1 MTKGQVARMADRV
14 LWDVENLSLEIGRQV
29 LFDHAE
35 MSIRDRERVALVGR
49 NGCGKSTLL
58 KIIAGEE
65 QPSEGEIR
73 IARNICISYM
83 PQNFEPDLDRSAE
96 EVVREG
102 ISRFETLL
110 QRYESL
116 PADSPEHETLEHI
129 LTRHDAWHPENKVEK
144 ILHRLSITG
153 LERKCRELSGG
164 ELRRV
169 VLARAILAEPDL
181 LLLDEPTNHLDV
193 ETVAEIEE
201 FLSDYRGACLFVT
214 HDRYF
219 LDRIATRILELDHGK
234 FFSCEGSYA
243 DFLIAKE
250 EREYAEDQAEN
261 RRRSFLRRE
270 IEWVRR
276 SPKARLRRN
285 LGRLKR
291 YDEIASQSAPV
302 RTGRMELV
310 IPRASHLG
318 NKVVDL
324 KNVSIARG
332 GKTLIRDFSFEFTA
346 GQKIGIVGVNGCGKT
361 TLLKLIT
368 GQLPPDSG
376 EIFAAPTVEFNYVDQ
391 ARIALNP
398 EHTVF
403 EEIGEGHESIN
414 LGEERISIRG
424 YLKRFLF
431 EDERINSQIQ
441 YLSGGEKAR
450 LMLAKILRGGGNFLI
465 LDEPT
470 NDLDLVSLRILEE
483 ALADYEGCLVVV
495 SHDRYFLNRVCN
507 HIISFEGA
515 GRVLDTVGDFDYY
528 QKKKEERQAAERE
541 TLRKPESRPAPAPP
555 VRKNIP
561 KKLSFREERELES
574 LEESIAGYE
583 NRIAEIERIFSDPDF
598 FAKHGSESA
607 ALSRER
613 EEAGAALERAYA
625 RWEELESKKESFQ
638 ERG

>member
-1 MTKGQVARMADRV
+1 MADRV
-14 LWDVENLSLEIGRQV
+14 LWNVENLCMEIGRQV
-29 LFDHAE
+29 LFDHAA
-35 MSIRDRERVALVGR
+35 MSVHDRERVALVGR

-58 KIIAGEE
+58 KIIAGQE
-65 QPSEGEIR
+65 QPSAGEIS
-73 IARNICISYM
+73 IARNICISCM
-83 PQNFEPDLDRSAE
+83 PQNFEPNPELSAR

-102 ISRFETLL
+102 IARFESLL
-110 QRYESL
+110 QRYETL
-116 PADSPEHETLEHI
+116 PADSPEHEKLEHF
-129 LTRHDAWHPENKVEK
+129 LTSHDAWHPQNKLETA
-144 ILHRLSITG
+144 LHKLSLSG
-153 LERKCRELSGG
+153 LDRKCRELSGG

-201 FLSDYRGACLFVT
+201 FLAGYRGACLFVT

-219 LDRIATRILELDHGK
+219 LDRIATRILELDNGK

-324 KNVSIARG
+324 KNVSFSRG
-332 GKTLIRDFSFEFTA
+332 GKMLIREFSFEFAA

-361 TLLKLIT
+361 TLLKLMT
-368 GQLPPDSG
+368 GQLRPDAG
-376 EIFAAPTVEFNYVDQ
+376 EIFVAPTVEFNYVDQ
-391 ARIALNP
+391 ARVALNP
-398 EHTVF
+398 EHTVW
-403 EEIGEGHESIN
+403 EEIGEGRESVN

-424 YLKRFLF
+424 YLKRFMF

-470 NDLDLVSLRILEE
+470 NDLDLISLRILEE
-483 ALADYEGCLVVV
+483 ALADYGGCLVVV

-507 HIISFEGA
+507 HIISFEGE
-515 GRVLDTVGDFDYY
+515 GRLFDTAGDFDYY
-528 QKKKEERQAAERE
+528 QLKKKERSEAARE
-541 TLRKPESRPAPAPP
+541 NSRKTETKVSSSPPEK
-555 VRKNIP
+555 KNLP
-561 KKLSFREERELES
+561 KKLSFKEERELES
-574 LEESIAGYE
+574 LEKSIAEYE
-583 NRIAEIERIFSDPDF
+583 TRIAEIEQMFSDPEF
-598 FAKHGSESA
+598 FAKHGQDSA
-607 ALSRER
+607 VLSRER
-613 EEAGAALERAYA
+613 EETAALLEKAYS

>member
-1 MTKGQVARMADRV
+1 MAERV
-14 LWDVENLSLEIGRQV
+14 LWAVENMSLQIGRQI
-29 LFDHAE
+29 LFDKAA
-35 MSIRDRERVALVGR
+35 MSISDGERVALVGR

-58 KIIAGEE
+58 KIVAGEE
-65 QPSEGEIR
+65 TPSSGEISVARNIR
-73 IARNICISYM
+73 IAHM
-83 PQNFEPDLDRSAE
+83 PQNFEPEPDRSVK

-102 ISRFETLL
+102 LSWFENLH

-116 PADSPEHETLEHI
+116 PAESPEHEKLEHLLSCHNAWNLDNKLDTI
-129 LTRHDAWHPENKVEK
+129 LDK
-144 ILHRLSITG
+144 LSISNP
-153 LERKCRELSGG
+153 ERSCSGLSGG

-169 VLARAILAEPDL
+169 ILARTIIAEPDL

-193 ETVAEIEE
+193 DTIAGIEE
-201 FLSDYRGACLFVT
+201 FLANYRGACLFVT

-219 LDRIATRILELDHGK
+219 LDRIASRIIELDNGK

-291 YDEIASQSAPV
+291 YDEIASQNAPV

-324 KNVSIARG
+324 KEISFSRG
-332 GKTLIRDFSFEFTA
+332 ERCLIRDFSFEFTA
-346 GQKIGIVGVNGCGKT
+346 NQKIGVVGVNGCGKT

-368 GQLPPDSG
+368 QQLQPDAG
-376 EIFAAPTVEFNYVDQ
+376 EVFVAPTVEFNYVDQ
-391 ARIALNP
+391 SRIALNP
-398 EHTVF
+398 EHTVC
-403 EEIGEGHESIN
+403 EEIGEGHTFIN
-414 LGEERISIRG
+414 LGEERISIWG

-431 EDERINSQIQ
+431 EDERINTQIKH
-441 YLSGGEKAR
+441 LSGGEKAR

-483 ALADYEGCLVVV
+483 ALADYNGCLIVV
-495 SHDRYFLNRVCN
+495 SHDRYFLNRICT
-507 HIISFEGA
+507 HIIAFEGNNGSLFA
-515 GRVLDTVGDFDYY
+515 TVGDFDYY
-528 QKKKEERQAAERE
+528 QTKKKERMTAEQENKRRE
-541 TLRKPESRPAPAPP
+541 EVKTAPPPP
-555 VRKNIP
+555 VRRNTP
-561 KKLSFREERELES
+561 RKLSFKEERELES
-574 LEESIAGYE
+574 LEQTIAE
-583 NRIAEIERIFSDPDF
+583 TEERIAEIEAMFSDPDF
-598 FAKHGSESA
+598 FARHGKQTAELQRELEERKHS
-607 ALSRER
+607 
-613 EEAGAALERAYA
+613 LENAYT

-638 ERG
+638 